1 MKVNITFLACVLTLT
16 FSLQKATAQAD
27 GDYRSNLTSGNLWT
41 TIANWQVYD
50 GGSSTWI
57 AATHYPTS
65 ADGVITIRTGD
76 SVALTGS
83 SLTTIDQVVINST
96 GILAIFLGTFTLNNG
111 AGEDITVD
119 GRLRLGTSTGILNG
133 AGSILVNN
141 GGQFY
146 LRTSG
151 RLQITGSTVNNGY
164 VESDQNAFIENGS
177 FTNNATG
184 TFNWTGTTASSI
196 ALNNSAQFINNGTF
210 QIEGAGTRTINSGT
224 SNGTFT
230 NSATGIINNIGGN
243 TFTIASTVTFS
254 NLGDIR
260 GIGTN
265 SFPATAT
272 NSGNISPGGS
282 SGATLIV
289 NGPFISA
296 KPVNFNIQLLTTPGT
311 GNDQLEVTSAV
322 NVDLSSATL
331 TIIDNASAPIG
342 TYTIMTI
349 TSGDAGNFTG
359 SFSTPPNI
367 PSNFSNLTINAKS
380 ITIQKNAV
388 LPLTWGSFTAREKNG
403 KVALNWT
410 TLQEMNVS
418 HFVVEYSTDGQKFNS
433 IGTVTATGNSSE
445 KVSYSF
451 EHSNPQHNTRLFY
464 RLLEVDLDGKAAY
477 SVIRSFKLNDNNSNA
492 AIAIRSNPVENGSL
506 LLESD
511 MTDASAFITGING
524 AALKGI
530 RLHQGINTINMNSLP
545 AGIYTVHVYV
555 NKNRIFSGKVVK
567 K

>member
-16 FSLQKATAQAD
+16 SFFQQANAQVA
-27 GDYRSNLTSGNLWT
+27 GDYRSNLTSGILWT
-41 TIANWQVYD
+41 TVANWEVYD
-50 GGSSTWI
+50 GVSWV
-57 AATHYPTS
+57 AATHYPTA
-65 ADGVITIRTGD
+65 ADGVITIQGTD
-76 SVALTGS
+76 SVTLNGVSIA
-83 SLTTIDQVVINST
+83 IDQVVVTASAK
-96 GILAIFLGTFTLNNG
+96 LAMFTGTFTLNNVTG
-111 AGEDITVD
+111 DDLIID
-119 GRLRLGTSTGILNG
+119 GRVYVGTAAGILTG
-133 AGSILVNN
+133 AGSILVNS
-141 GGQFY
+141 
-146 LRTSG
+146 SG
-151 RLQITGSTVNNGY
+151 WLVVRNSARLGVASTVNNGY
-164 VESDQNAFIENGS
+164 GESSG
-177 FTNNATG
+177 NATIETGPYTSNGVYVWSG
-184 TFNWTGTTASSI
+184 TANSI
-196 ALNNSAQFINNGTF
+196 ALNSGATFNNNGTF
-210 QIEGAGTRTINSGT
+210 HIFGTGNRTINSSAVGG
-224 SNGTFT
+224 GTF
-230 NSATGIINNIGGN
+230 NNNAPNGIINNSAGVN
-243 TFTIASTVTFS
+243 FTITGNVIF
-254 NLGDIR
+254 NHLGDLQGT
-260 GIGTN
+260 GINELGT
-265 SFPATAT
+265 PVT
-272 NSGNISPGGS
+272 NTGFISPGGS
-282 SGATLIV
+282 SAGVLRV
-289 NGPFISA
+289 NEEFISGEA
-296 KPVNFNIQLLTTPGT
+296 VKINIQLLTTPGT
-311 GNDQLEVTSAV
+311 GNDQLEVSGAL
-322 NVDLSSATL
+322 NVDLSAATL
-331 TIIDNASAPIG
+331 NILDNASAPIG

-349 TSGDAGNFTG
+349 PAGNAANFVGPFGT
-359 SFSTPPNI
+359 PNI
-367 PSNFSNLTINAKS
+367 PSNYGNLTINAKS